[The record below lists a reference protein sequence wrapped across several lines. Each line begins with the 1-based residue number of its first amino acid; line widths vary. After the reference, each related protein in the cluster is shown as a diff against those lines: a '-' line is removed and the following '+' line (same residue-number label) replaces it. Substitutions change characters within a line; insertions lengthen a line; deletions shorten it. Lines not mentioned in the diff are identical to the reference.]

1 MDLNALKISVVQ
13 KVVNSNNEPVLM
25 QIDELL
31 SKPGDPSLSEE
42 QLNVLNERRNRYFT
56 EEKETGYSWKEVQ
69 EIARNAVKR
78 PR

>member
-1 MDLNALKISVVQ
+1 MDLNTLKINVVQ
-13 KVVNSNNEPVLM
+13 KVVDSNNESVLV

-31 SKPGDPSLSEE
+31 SQSGSQDLSEE

-56 EEKETGYSWKEVQ
+56 EEKETGYSWNEVQ

-78 PR
+78 PK